1 MTSLLTSLLIILG
14 RDQRSYMHT
23 RDLEML
29 PQASTRGFTPQPS
42 RVLLLGMLITIV
54 MQPPSLLPYSPTQDM
69 DLVLHQPL
77 LDGLA
82 VLFNPFLANS
92 LQTKTGPSS
101 PLTLHCLSLAIQRH
115 LNVLIA
121 GIKGGSNCKIA
132 TQSTFLHRHLL
143 CWHHPLLLA
152 SSSSVGIILLCWH
165 HPPLAHLHSTD
176 RAGQC
181 SPGRLV
187 WICFPQC
194 CTWEPAAVLPNEA
207 EKPGALQFFLISPK
221 A

>member
-82 VLFNPFLANS
+82 VLLNPFLANS

-143 CWHHPLLLA
+143 CWHHP
-152 SSSSVGIILLCWH
+152 
-165 HPPLAHLHSTD
+165 PLAHLHSTD

-194 CTWEPAAVLPNEA
+194 CTWETAAVLPNEA

>member
-1 MTSLLTSLLIILG
+1 
-14 RDQRSYMHT
+14 
-23 RDLEML
+23 ML
-29 PQASTRGFTPQPS
+29 AQASTHGCTHTQPS
-42 RVLLLGMLITIV
+42 RVLLLGMLITVVI
-54 MQPPSLLPYSPTQDM
+54 PASLSDLLPYSPTHDM
-69 DLVLHQPL
+69 DLVLQQPL

-82 VLFNPFLANS
+82 VLLNPFLANS
-92 LQTKTGPSS
+92 LQTKTGAI
-101 PLTLHCLSLAIQRH
+101 LTSYPTLPIFGYSKTK
-115 LNVLIA
+115 VLIV

-152 SSSSVGIILLCWH
+152 SSSSSWH
-165 HPPLAHLHSTD
+165 HPPVLASSSSGSSSSTD

-187 WICFPQC
+187 WICSQC
-194 CTWEPAAVLPNEA
+194 CTWETAAVLPNEA
-207 EKPGALQFFLISPK
+207 EKPGTLQFFLISPR